1 MNTTT
6 ARTAD
11 QPDGI
16 TLRTW
21 AALAANQTLQDRRA
35 ALEQAWR
42 EGNPVLRALV
52 QHSAEIRHMAA
63 PTLADLERAMAE
75 ASPAPVPRDTTGT
88 ATTKSQTKS
97 KGA

>member
-6 ARTAD
+6 ATTAD

-16 TLRTW
+16 TLQTW
-21 AALAANQTLQDRRA
+21 AAIAANQSLQDRRA

-42 EGNPVLRALV
+42 EGNPVLRALAPHLA
-52 QHSAEIRHMAA
+52 QIHSMMPPA
-63 PTLADLERAMAE
+63 LADLERAMAE
-75 ASPAPVPRDTTGT
+75 ASPSDVPRDKDGTT
-88 ATTKSQTKS
+88 AAANPTKT